1 MLTSSRL
8 TSAFLIILLA
18 ATVLLLPEREARAA
32 APVPLSTC
40 AFDSNRNV
48 TIGGSGGCGP
58 IVYVDQSYTGTSGLG
73 AITIASGGALVFD
86 NKNSSRKLDTS
97 GIVVN
102 GTLKAGSSA
111 NPIASSNAV
120 TINFT
125 DARAVTTVT
134 KGITVNAGGSLKLF
148 GKTGVVP
155 AQPPAGSNPQAPS
168 WTYLAAPAGP
178 SKLYGANL
186 GVASPVAAGAATT
199 LQLSDT
205 VDWQPGQWIVVAGTD
220 FFSR

>member
-1 MLTSSRL
+1 M
-8 TSAFLIILLA
+8 
-18 ATVLLLPEREARAA
+18 
-32 APVPLSTC
+32 
-40 AFDSNRNV
+40 
-48 TIGGSGGCGP
+48 
-58 IVYVDQSYTGTSGLG
+58 
-73 AITIASGGALVFD
+73 
-86 NKNSSRKLDTS
+86 
-97 GIVVN
+97 VN
-102 GTLKAGSSA
+102 GTLKVGSSA
-111 NPIASSNAV
+111 SPITSSNAV

-125 DARAVTTVT
+125 GDKPAPEVI

-178 SKLYGANL
+178 SKLYGTNL

-205 VDWQPGQWIVVAGTD
+205 AERWAPRQMMPSSITSA
-220 FFSR
+220 SAR